1 MIIETK
7 NKTINLVLK
16 TRKIVGIANLLKNK
30 NFEEAFTKAYSELD
44 MEALSKIIFK
54 LAEDEDGRSV
64 FATSSEVY
72 DFMDECRLEGI
83 TAYDLYARIAEALNE
98 EGFFKKKM
106 NKKELR
112 EITSNPL
119 STMNLNDLV
128 QKSAENAIS
137 KITEEQ
143 ILSIV

>member
-16 TRKIVGIANLLKNK
+16 TRKIVDIANLLKNR

-64 FATSSEVY
+64 FTTSSEVY

-98 EGFFKKKM
+98 EGFFRKKM
-106 NKKELR
+106 SKKELR
-112 EITSNPL
+112 EMTSNPL
-119 STMNLNDLV
+119 SIMNLNDLV